1 MTIGN
6 RGPVLLEDYH
16 LMEKLAQ
23 FHRCHL
29 LPLYLTPLPC
39 DGGVA
44 WLTCRA
50 WVPYAAPSDIA
61 PHTWRPFHRLGVVQQ
76 AI

>member
-1 MTIGN
+1 MTVGN

-29 LPLYLTPLPC
+29 LPLVSNATPL
-39 DGGVA
+39 
-44 WLTCRA
+44 
-50 WVPYAAPSDIA
+50 
-61 PHTWRPFHRLGVVQQ
+61 
-76 AI
+76 